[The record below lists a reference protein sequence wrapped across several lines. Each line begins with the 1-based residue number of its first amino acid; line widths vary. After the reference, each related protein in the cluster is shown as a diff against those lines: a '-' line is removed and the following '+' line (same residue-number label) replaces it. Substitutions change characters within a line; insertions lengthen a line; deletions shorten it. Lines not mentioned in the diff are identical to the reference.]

1 MGSRKWP
8 TGIVPREKSIE
19 IRLNL
24 NDKRRYVNIS
34 WLPTPSNIRKAGQ
47 IRKNAQEAIKWGQFS
62 WREFFPDSK
71 YAEEESNDKTFGHY
85 AAIYLKTLV
94 CAESTQEK
102 YQESLDRFYLSS
114 LSNRV
119 ISHIK
124 YTELLSLLA
133 NFSWGS
139 NKSRNNALIPLR
151 AVFKLAQRDGA
162 ITHNPCEG
170 IENGKHQSPEA
181 DPMNVEEME
190 IFLDWIRKTQH
201 PMWVNYFEYTFF
213 SGLRPSEQIALT
225 WSSVDFNRGYV
236 RVEKSKV
243 RGLLRQHTKTYKVRD
258 VEFNTRAKQALKR
271 QKEWTFLQGNEVF
284 VHPSTGQPFTNN
296 ASVRLMWNK
305 GLKAC
310 GIRHRSSYQTRHT
323 FCTNCLQ
330 SGAKIHWVSKQL
342 GHASAMMTLNRY
354 SKWIEQA
361 NAEKES
367 FKLDL
372 FVSSQI
378 INNEQKGA
386 KMGF

>member
-102 YQESLDRFYLSS
+102 YQESLERFYLSS
-114 LSNRV
+114 LSNRL
-119 ISHIK
+119 INHIK

-181 DPMNVEEME
+181 DP
-190 IFLDWIRKTQH
+190 
-201 PMWVNYFEYTFF
+201 
-213 SGLRPSEQIALT
+213 
-225 WSSVDFNRGYV
+225 
-236 RVEKSKV
+236 
-243 RGLLRQHTKTYKVRD
+243 LL
-258 VEFNTRAKQALKR
+258 

-367 FKLDL
+367 FKLDA

-378 INNEQKGA
+378 NNNEQKGA